1 MTPEEAT
8 KQGYVSITRAYTI
21 PSQQWMLDNVM
32 ADMARGALD
41 AIIVDDEVWR
51 KPSAD

>member
-1 MTPEEAT
+1 MTPEQAT
-8 KQGYVSITRAYTI
+8 QKGYAAMTRPYNL
-21 PSQQWMLDNVM
+21 PSEQWMLDNVM
-32 ADMARGALD
+32 ADMARGHLD

>member
-1 MTPEEAT
+1 MTKEEAK
-8 KQGYVSITRAYTI
+8 KQGYVSMTTPYIL

-32 ADMARGALD
+32 SDMARGRID

-51 KPSAD
+51 KPSKD

>member
-1 MTPEEAT
+1 
-8 KQGYVSITRAYTI
+8 
-21 PSQQWMLDNVM
+21 MLENVM

-51 KPSAD
+51 KPAKD